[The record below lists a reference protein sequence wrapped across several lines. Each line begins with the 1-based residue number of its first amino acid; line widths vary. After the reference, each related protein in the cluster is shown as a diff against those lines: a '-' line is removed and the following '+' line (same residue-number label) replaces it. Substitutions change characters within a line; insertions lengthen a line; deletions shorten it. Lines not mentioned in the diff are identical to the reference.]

1 MRTYELV
8 GDGKIAV
15 CFIPVTIAGVSISRD
30 YFFFVK
36 GVDCMADALYTA
48 ANNMSSH
55 APTASAS
62 LATISAG
69 SDVLVSNFAGLQS
82 LVDDLTSLASAF
94 KDKGFYTPVGSVLS
108 FAGASAPV
116 GWLLCNGDTVP
127 NGSGMVQS
135 VTADF
140 TDLFAVLGG
149 AYGGAGKL
157 PDLRGRAPIGAGT
170 GSGLTARTL
179 GVSLG
184 AESLPEHSHSIS
196 AWSTTDGAGAHSH
209 SVSHTDQVYQGTGP
223 GIWPAGNNGVNG
235 YGAGNQGHSVS
246 TNGAHNHT
254 IPGTNTNNTG
264 SGSHGVMQPS
274 IVTNFIIK
282 Y

>member
-1 MRTYELV
+1 
-8 GDGKIAV
+8 
-15 CFIPVTIAGVSISRD
+15 
-30 YFFFVK
+30 
-36 GVDCMADALYTA
+36 MADALSVKIDDLITGADSLSA
-48 ANNMSSH
+48 A
-55 APTASAS
+55 AASI
-62 LATISAG
+62 ATITSG
-69 SDVLVSNFAGLQS
+69 SDVVVSNFDHVEDVFSNLQDFLTELKAGS
-82 LVDDLTSLASAF
+82 WYA
-94 KDKGFYTPVGSVLS
+94 PVGLVSP
-108 FAGASAPV
+108 FAGATAPA

-127 NGSGMVQS
+127 NGSGTVQS
-135 VTADF
+135 KTAN
-140 TDLFAVLGG
+140 FAELYSVVGA
-149 AYGGAGKL
+149 AYGSAGKL

-184 AESLPEHSHSIS
+184 AESLPEHLHSIS

-282 Y
+282 F